1 VVLVGLSSFYTELMR
16 GIGAS
21 TRTWEIIDRVPSIPI
36 IDNVDVKKFEN
47 CLHGDI
53 TFENITFA
61 YPTRQEQNIFKN
73 FNLTIP
79 GGKILAVVGS
89 SGSGKSTLGSLILRF
104 YDPDVGTV
112 KIGGVDIRDMPQNWL
127 RNHIGTV
134 PQDICLFSTTIK
146 DNIAYGVPGKDLRI
160 FSIGFLKQFRIKV
173 KINLTWLF

>member
-1 VVLVGLSSFYTELMR
+1 MR

-21 TRTWEIIDRVPSIPI
+21 TRTWEIIDRQPTIPI
-36 IDNVDVKKFEN
+36 INNVDTTKFEN
-47 CLHGDI
+47 CLKGDI

-61 YPTRQEQNIFKN
+61 YPTRVEQNIFKN

-104 YDPDVGTV
+104 YDPDQGTV
-112 KIGGVDIRDMPQNWL
+112 KIGGVDIRDMPQTWL

-146 DNIAYGVPGKDLRI
+146 DNIAYGVPGQFGTKFSVLFESLKLKFLR
-160 FSIGFLKQFRIKV
+160 FHPLKIPSR
-173 KINLTWLF
+173 